1 MSPTHGLYYP
11 KARGKNYHEQNLCK
25 APGEKSVVYLEGTLH
40 PSISLPENGRILYI
54 LLPKKLG
61 IWIMTHKW
69 LISYSM

>member
-11 KARGKNYHEQNLCK
+11 KARGIIYHEQNLCK

-54 LLPKKLG
+54 LCQFKNLESGL
-61 IWIMTHKW
+61 
-69 LISYSM
+69 